1 MKLCHANLLDCKC
14 RPKEQHGVEFPV
26 LYFCLVYPD
35 SAGEI
40 YNLEISVYTDKKKKP
55 QQKTILSNWRPRK
68 GSPSKRKY
76 LNSNYSNPAKHHR
89 KHCGSIPTHAS
100 KCWVGIHRP
109 SCKVQWGAL
118 TSCQSG
124 SREHQR
130 FLALMSSNRNT
141 FPCTTITDHMRST
154 ALPPNPEIMRDII
167 PSTLEVVSEK
177 P

>member
-1 MKLCHANLLDCKC
+1 MQTQRTTWCWVPCIVFLPCISRQCWGNLQP
-14 RPKEQHGVEFPV
+14 R
-26 LYFCLVYPD
+26 
-35 SAGEI
+35 
-40 YNLEISVYTDKKKKP
+40 NISVHRQKKKP

-89 KHCGSIPTHAS
+89 KHCGSNPTHAS

-130 FLALMSSNRNT
+130 LLALMSSNRNT